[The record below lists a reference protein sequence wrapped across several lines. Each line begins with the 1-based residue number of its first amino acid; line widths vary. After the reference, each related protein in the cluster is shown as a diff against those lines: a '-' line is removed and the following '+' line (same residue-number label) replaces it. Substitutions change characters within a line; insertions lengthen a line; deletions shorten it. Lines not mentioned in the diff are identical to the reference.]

1 MSVGIIDLIKK
12 GLRPFSFY
20 ASQLAL
26 NVGIIDLIKK
36 GLRQSKDRLDLFLQ
50 IFVGIIDLIKKG
62 LRPFLILSGNRTR
75 KSRYYWIG
83 QYLR

>member
-36 GLRQSKDRLDLFLQ
+36 GLR
-50 IFVGIIDLIKKG
+50 
-62 LRPFLILSGNRTR
+62 PFLILSGNRTR